1 MEYHPLSAEMK
12 SKKIISEP
20 ALLTESYRI
29 VRIPFTVLARY
40 AAVAAAVVL
49 IVVPFVAEQA
59 LPGDPLYA
67 IKVSFNEEVRSTLAF
82 DAYQKVEWETERLN
96 RRISEARL
104 LADEGLLTE
113 EAEIAVAT
121 AVREHA
127 ANAQKGIE
135 EIRSKDADEAT
146 LATLALDTTLEVQ
159 STSLRGDHGVATMM
173 MFSTAKMNSESD
185 DTQSMSFLA
194 NVLDESLSKNA
205 TPPVESSTISF
216 DKIMARVEQNTT
228 RAYELLETIKETANA
243 EEISDVARRIQD
255 IERSIAEAI
264 EIQSTDSYG
273 ARTLLLDSL
282 QRVQRLIV
290 FMNDIQVR
298 ANVDLETIVPVVL
311 TDDEKFSML
320 RGWEKTLAEQLYI
333 IEVAL
338 EEETDTDIIAKADNA
353 LSLITEMQTGISTT
367 PKDEF
372 EALRAQYEGTLALAN
387 DLVSLFTIVVPLP
400 GMVEVASTT
409 STSTAT
415 STDTTEI
422 GEAGSTTEA
431 SA

>member
-1 MEYHPLSAEMK
+1 
-12 SKKIISEP
+12 
-20 ALLTESYRI
+20 
-29 VRIPFTVLARY
+29 
-40 AAVAAAVVL
+40 
-49 IVVPFVAEQA
+49 
-59 LPGDPLYA
+59 
-67 IKVSFNEEVRSTLAF
+67 VSFNEEVRSTLAF

-205 TPPVESSTISF
+205 TPPVES
-216 DKIMARVEQNTT
+216 EQNTT